1 MENEIE
7 KILVGLVVVADRE
20 SEENNRVALENL
32 VNSFN
37 KDEELYEAEVSV
49 ASHNFSHLAALP
61 FLRKNPG
68 ITGKDRAFAEFLY
81 DGTVLHYLRMK
92 IMNEE
97 NFSFSGDKVYF
108 IIRTM
113 KKALAENTNISLYAT
128 YGDSPD
134 YEKINPEKRGEQA
147 YWSPSCFKDTDEVK
161 EKFWEW
167 WNMDKDTAKPLSYST
182 LSFDGDNV
190 RAKTF
195 CPNCGTIHFG
205 GWMKIVEKG
214 WKPTFSDIYYC
225 SECGQKI
232 DPSRIEEKEWEKEG
246 PDYDNGGIC

>member
-7 KILVGLVVVADRE
+7 KILVGLVVAADRE
-20 SEENNRVALENL
+20 SEENNRVALGNL

-37 KDEELYEAEVSV
+37 KDEELYEAEVAV

-81 DGTVLHYLRMK
+81 DGTVLHYIRRV
-92 IMNEE
+92 IEREE
-97 NFSFSGDKVYF
+97 GSPFSGDKAYF
-108 IIRTM
+108 TIGAL
-113 KKALAENTNISLYAT
+113 KKSLTEKANISLYST

-161 EKFWEW
+161 QKFWEW
-167 WNMDKDTAKPLSYST
+167 WD
-182 LSFDGDNV
+182 
-190 RAKTF
+190 
-195 CPNCGTIHFG
+195 
-205 GWMKIVEKG
+205 VE
-214 WKPTFSDIYYC
+214 
-225 SECGQKI
+225 
-232 DPSRIEEKEWEKEG
+232 
-246 PDYDNGGIC
+246 